1 MSCVFPKNVWF
12 QTENYVLENDVL
24 LEMVKPE
31 FDVILALSI
40 TKWIHLNWGDDGIKR
55 FFLRAFKHLHYG
67 GRLIIE
73 PQNFSSY
80 AKRSKLA
87 ADLQENFRKIK
98 FLPENF
104 KDYLLS
110 PEIGFSECTE
120 LGIPKAK
127 KGFERPIFVFKKPF
141 PTRKRKLST

>member
-1 MSCVFPKNVWF
+1 
-12 QTENYVLENDVL
+12 
-24 LEMVKPE
+24 MVRPE
-31 FDVILALSI
+31 FDIILALSI

-73 PQNFSSY
+73 PQDFSTY

-87 ADLQENFRKIK
+87 TEMQENFRKIK
-98 FLPENF
+98 FFPDNF

-110 PEIGFSECTE
+110 SEVGFVEFKE

-127 KGFERPIFVFKKPF
+127 SKGFERPLYVFKKPF
-141 PTRKRKLST
+141 PTDKRKLLA